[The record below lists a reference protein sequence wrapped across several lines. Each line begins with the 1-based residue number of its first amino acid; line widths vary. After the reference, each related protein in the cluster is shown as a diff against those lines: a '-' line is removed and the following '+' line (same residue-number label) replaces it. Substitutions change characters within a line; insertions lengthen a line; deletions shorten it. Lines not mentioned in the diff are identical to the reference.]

1 MSDDNA
7 FSEALFRTCKYRPEY
22 PQAGFESL
30 EAAREWVLAFV
41 RWYNQEHR
49 HSGIR
54 YVTPAERHRGEDKA
68 ILAARDQVYQAARER
83 HPERWTGS
91 PRNWEPV
98 GEVWLNP
105 AKEPSPDSAPL
116 LEAA

>member
-1 MSDDNA
+1 VSDDNA
-7 FSEALFRTCKYRPEY
+7 YSEALFRTCKYRPEY
-22 PQAGFESL
+22 PHQGFESL
-30 EAAREWVLAFV
+30 EAAREWALALV
-41 RWYNQEHR
+41 RWYNHEHR

-54 YVTPAERHRGEDKA
+54 YVTPAERHGGHDPT
-68 ILAARDQVYQAARER
+68 ILAARQRVYQAARER

-91 PRNWEPV
+91 IRNWEPI

-105 AKEPSPDSAPL
+105 VKAPSPARAPV